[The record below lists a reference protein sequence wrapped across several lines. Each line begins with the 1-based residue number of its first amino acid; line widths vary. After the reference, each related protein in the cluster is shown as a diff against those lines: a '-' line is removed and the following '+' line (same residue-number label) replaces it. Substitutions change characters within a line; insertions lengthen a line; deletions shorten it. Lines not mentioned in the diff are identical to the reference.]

1 MQTALDKSQTY
12 TRSTTKTAAVALRKA
27 TIRKWS
33 LTLLML
39 VLVLILDYPIFAIFL
54 NAFRS
59 TAEILSTT
67 SIIPQHPTLDNFA
80 YLSARTNF
88 WGFFASSIIVAGLGT
103 IFTII
108 CAGAAGYSLSRYHK
122 LWFVG
127 NYSRGLMFVQ
137 MFPLILALI
146 PLFIIF
152 KDAGLVNTYYSVILV
167 YTVLNL
173 AFATWMFEGFFD
185 AIPRELEEA
194 AFVDGC
200 SRLRTLTRIVLPLS
214 GPGTAAVTIFTFL
227 LCYNEFL
234 IASIFLRDPN
244 TMTIPVGIQMFMAQY
259 STDWGSLMAAASL
272 ASIPT
277 IVFFLF
283 VQKYMVQGVVAGAVK
298 G

>member
-1 MQTALDKSQTY
+1 MEQVLDKSQTR
-12 TRSTTKTAAVALRKA
+12 TRSTTTAAVAQRNA

-59 TAEILSTT
+59 TSEILSTT
-67 SIIPQHPTLDNFA
+67 SIIPQHPTLDNFV
-80 YLSARTNF
+80 YLTARTNY
-88 WGFFASSIIVAGLGT
+88 WGFFTSSIIVAGLGT
-103 IFTII
+103 ILSII
-108 CAGAAGYSLSRYHK
+108 CAGAAGYVLSRYHR
-122 LWFVG
+122 LRFVS
-127 NYSRGLMFVQ
+127 NYSRALMMVQ
-137 MFPLILALI
+137 MFPIILALI

-152 KDAGLVNTYYSVILV
+152 KTAGLVNTYYSVILI

-173 AFATWMFEGFFD
+173 PFATWMFEGFFD

-200 SRLRTLTRIVLPLS
+200 SRFRSLTRIVLPLS

-234 IASIFLRDPN
+234 IASIFLTDPN

-272 ASIPT
+272 ASLPA

>member
-1 MQTALDKSQTY
+1 MQQAMSKSQSSPRKTA
-12 TRSTTKTAAVALRKA
+12 SATKTGNAALK
-27 TIRKWS
+27 KWLLS
-33 LTLLML
+33 LLML
-39 VLVLILDYPIFAIFL
+39 LLVFILDYPVFAIFL

-67 SIIPQHPTLDNFA
+67 SIIPQHPTLANFA

-88 WGFFASSIIVAGLGT
+88 WGFFVSSIIVAGLGT
-103 IFTII
+103 VISIF
-108 CAGAAGYSLSRYHK
+108 CAAAAGYALSRYRI
-122 LWFVG
+122 LPFVSG
-127 NYSRGLMFVQ
+127 YSRALMLVQ

-152 KDAGLVNTYYSVILV
+152 HALGLINTYYAVILV
-167 YTVLNL
+167 YTLLNL
-173 AFATWMFEGFFD
+173 PFATWMFEGFFD

-194 AFVDGC
+194 AFVDGS
-200 SRLRTLTRIVLPLS
+200 SRFRALTRIVLPLS

-227 LCYNEFL
+227 LCYNEYL

-244 TMTIPVGIQMFMAQY
+244 TMTIPVGIQSFMQQY

-277 IVFFLF
+277 IIFFLF
-283 VQKYMVQGVVAGAVK
+283 VQKYMIQGVVAGAVK